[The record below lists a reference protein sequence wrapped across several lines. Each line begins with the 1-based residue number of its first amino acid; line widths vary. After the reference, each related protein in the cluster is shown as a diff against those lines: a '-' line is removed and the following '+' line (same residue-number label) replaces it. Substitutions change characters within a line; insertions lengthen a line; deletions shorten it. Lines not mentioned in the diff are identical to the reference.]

1 MNLREILQRSLRYVP
16 TDGSEERDLREAI
29 EDALKFPDP
38 KIYRAFYRTRHFD
51 FEVFA
56 TDKDAAI
63 ANLIVGLRAHAKQ
76 YKLEPDW
83 WSEGFGYNTP
93 TDEIFEIHEFELGR
107 AYRDRQVIP

>member
-38 KIYRAFYRTRHFD
+38 KIYRAYYHTRHFD
-51 FEVFA
+51 FEVLA

-63 ANLIVGLRAHAKQ
+63 ANLIVGLRKHAKQ
-76 YKLEPDW
+76 YGLAHGW
-83 WSEGFGYNTP
+83 WAEGFGNAP
-93 TDEIFEIHEFELGR
+93 TDEIFEISEFELGR
-107 AYRDRQVIP
+107 AYRDRQEIK